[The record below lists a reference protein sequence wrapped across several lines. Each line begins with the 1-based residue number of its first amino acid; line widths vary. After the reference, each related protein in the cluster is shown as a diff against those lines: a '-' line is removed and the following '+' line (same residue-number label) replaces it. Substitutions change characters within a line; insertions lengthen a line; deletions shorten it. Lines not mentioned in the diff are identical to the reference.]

1 MYEII
6 FLETSETSGAPSLL
20 IESDSSLYTYVMS
33 IELKSKNP
41 WIQILRAIAVL
52 VVIAF
57 HFELPVSNGYIG
69 VDIFFVIS
77 GYVITRSLMRS
88 SENSS
93 FSKLKLFYIK
103 RVARLFPAFLAVF
116 SFTIIASILF
126 LSPNM
131 GVQQNAIKS
140 SLGATLGI
148 SNFVIPRVSGDYFEA
163 FGESNPFQ
171 HTWSLS
177 VEEQFYFIFPIIF
190 LLFIHK
196 KLRKRNFT
204 FPVLFLAGIAILSF
218 GLVLPIDNL
227 HKFSNLGTTEYF
239 APQNRAWE
247 FLVGVITALL
257 PASRLKL
264 QARSKGRILAT
275 LCGLLVFTSAYN
287 LFAFQTNFYQ
297 LIIPV
302 ILASIFLFVS
312 DMSTADLSSIVKD
325 SRFREFFI
333 TIGDWS
339 YSLYLWH
346 WPIWI
351 FVKLF
356 FPENRVTSFLIA
368 SFFTFSLS
376 VLTYKLIETRYNFIK
391 KSRINYWFK
400 FFLLGQ
406 TLAVSL
412 FFIGFSGV
420 TKGWGQDWALNS
432 HAIMKKGCDAGLIDF
447 EKCSWGNP
455 EAKDKVFIVGDSMS
469 WGIGDAFISS
479 ALALNMQAISLTRN
493 GCAITKS
500 DTEKSGECGVWRERV
515 IGILLQEKPSLIVIA
530 NSIGYPEEDLLG
542 MGKLINL
549 LRDSSI
555 RVIFVTPPP
564 GGDVY
569 SSLRALAFKPGA
581 SFRVKA
587 IPAKIELSK
596 YGLSED
602 RIEPGLIIYDPAE
615 DLCDSKC
622 IIAKDGKDYY
632 NYGGHLS
639 LYGNRVLQDSINHKV
654 ESILQN

>member
-1 MYEII
+1 MYEIR
-6 FLETSETSGAPSLL
+6 FLETSETSGAPALL

-57 HFELPVSNGYIG
+57 HFELPVSNGFIG

-77 GYVITRSLMRS
+77 GYVITQSQIRC
-88 SENSS
+88 SENPS
-93 FSKLKLFYIK
+93 FSRLKLFYIK
-103 RVARLFPAFLAVF
+103 RVARLFPAFLAMF

-126 LSPNM
+126 LSPNV

-148 SNFVIPRVSGDYFEA
+148 SNFVIPRVTGDYFGA
-163 FGESNPFQ
+163 LGNSNPFQ

-177 VEEQFYFIFPIIF
+177 VEEQFYFFFPIIF

-196 KLRKRNFT
+196 KLRNGNFT

-227 HKFSNLGTTEYF
+227 DKFSNLGTTEYF

-247 FLVGVITALL
+247 FLAGAITALL

-264 QARSKGRILAT
+264 KARFKGRILTT
-275 LCGLLVFTSAYN
+275 LCGLLVFTSASN
-287 LFAFQTNFYQ
+287 IFVFQNNFYQ

-302 ILASIFLFVS
+302 LLASIFLFVS
-312 DMSTADLSSIVKD
+312 DMSTADLSSTIKD
-325 SRFREFFI
+325 SRFREFFV

-351 FVKLF
+351 FAKLF

-368 SFFTFSLS
+368 LFFTFSLS
-376 VLTYKLIETRYNFIK
+376 ALTYKLIEIRYNFIK
-391 KSRINYWFK
+391 MNQINYWIK

-412 FFIGFSGV
+412 FFIGYSGV

-432 HAIMKKGCDAGLIDF
+432 HTIMRKGCDAGLIDF

-455 EAKDKVFIVGDSMS
+455 EAKDKMFIIGDSMS
-469 WGIGDAFISS
+469 WAIGDAFISS
-479 ALALNMQAISLTRN
+479 ALASNMQAISLTRN
-493 GCAITKS
+493 GCSVTKS
-500 DTEKSGECGVWRERV
+500 DTDKSGECGVWRERV

-569 SSLRALAFKPGA
+569 SGLRALAFKPGA
-581 SFRVKA
+581 SLRVSA

-602 RIEPGLIIYDPAE
+602 RIEPGLIIYDPAD

-622 IIAKDGKDYY
+622 VIAKDGKDYY